1 MSETERSLVPRLGVL
16 LPRTWTVSITNIF
29 SVQLFVKNIPRRRSL
44 EEIRAL
50 FSPHGR
56 VLDIKEHP
64 IRAEVR
70 YVVSEID

>member
-1 MSETERSLVPRLGVL
+1 
-16 LPRTWTVSITNIF
+16 VSITNIF

-44 EEIRAL
+44 EEIQAL

-70 YVVSEID
+70 YVVSEIRRLTCGKHNL

>member
-1 MSETERSLVPRLGVL
+1 
-16 LPRTWTVSITNIF
+16 VSITNIF

>member
-1 MSETERSLVPRLGVL
+1 
-16 LPRTWTVSITNIF
+16 
-29 SVQLFVKNIPRRRSL
+29 VKNIPRRRSL

-70 YVVSEID
+70 YVFMDPVGAQKAITALNGKVIDRKALFVEVSHEVSCV